1 MKKEIPTLTIG
12 QRIAQ
17 QREIDL
23 QAKALRDKLAAGS
36 LVQAFGQPGGERRRA
51 ILAYLATGEKIY
63 VNCKWQLQV
72 KRDPDLQRLLKEKK
86 VVLRSDAK
94 TGHRFEKHGGIR
106 NNGLPG
112 GELLKRGGKSQS
124 YLVLAGR

>member
-1 MKKEIPTLTIG
+1 MKKDTPTLTIG

-17 QREIDL
+17 QRELAL
-23 QAKALRDKLAAGS
+23 QAKALRDQTAARN
-36 LVQAFGQPGGERRRA
+36 QAYAFGQPGGERRRA
-51 ILAYLATGEKIY
+51 ILAYLATGAKIY

-94 TGHRFEKHGGIR
+94 TGHRFNKHGGWR
-106 NNGLPG
+106 NNSLPG

-124 YLVLAGR
+124 YLVLTGR

>member
-1 MKKEIPTLTIG
+1 MKKETPTLTIG

-17 QREIDL
+17 QREMEMH
-23 QAKALRDKLAAGS
+23 AKALRDKRAAHS
-36 LVQAFGQPGGERRRA
+36 MALSCVQPGGERRRA

-106 NNGLPG
+106 NNGMPG